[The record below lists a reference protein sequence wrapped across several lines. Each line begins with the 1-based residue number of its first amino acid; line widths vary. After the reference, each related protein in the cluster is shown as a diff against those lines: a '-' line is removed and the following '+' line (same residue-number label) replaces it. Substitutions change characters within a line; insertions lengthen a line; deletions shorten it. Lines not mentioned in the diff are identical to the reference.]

1 MPVVVGSLLSGM
13 FFVALAVLL
22 YRAQPLLINVQPAYT
37 TIAAVADRDRR
48 RARDLAGGVERS
60 GAARRW

>member
-1 MPVVVGSLLSGM
+1 MVVGSLLSGV
-13 FFVALAVLL
+13 FFVALGVLL
-22 YRAQPLLINVQPAYT
+22 YRAQPLLINVQPAFT

-48 RARDLAGGVERS
+48 RAGDPDGGVDAT